1 VTVVNPGRRA
11 QREAPVPDT
20 PTARRRQAAATEDA
34 FIAAATALFARRGY
48 HGTSIADLAAEL
60 GLTTASLYYHV
71 ASKQELL
78 MRVLTNGITPYLDRL
93 EAIVAAGEDPR
104 TTLRAAV
111 HNHLSSALHD
121 QDAVAVFHRERRF
134 LEAPHRELHEQR
146 VARYDQLF
154 TGVIAA
160 VLAEGDVPGDPDL
173 LRLAALG
180 LMNWTVEWYE
190 PGGRRSAD
198 EVLETFTGLITD
210 RLLGPA

>member
-1 VTVVNPGRRA
+1 MDPTTEPTVG
-11 QREAPVPDT
+11 
-20 PTARRRQAAATEDA
+20 TARRRQAAATEGA

-71 ASKQELL
+71 SGKQELL
-78 MRVLTNGITPYLDRL
+78 MRVLSNGITPYLNRL
-93 EAIVAAGEDPR
+93 EAIVAAGTDPR

-111 HNHLSSALHD
+111 ENHLRSALHD

-134 LEAPHRELHEQR
+134 LEPPHRDLHER
-146 VARYDQLF
+146 AVDRYDELF

-173 LRLAALG
+173 IRLAALG
-180 LMNWTVEWYE
+180 MMNWTVQWFE
-190 PGGRRSAD
+190 PGGRRSAE
-198 EVLETFTGLITD
+198 EVLVAFSGFITD
-210 RLLGPA
+210 RLLGPAPSTA